1 MIENYYKIIT
11 LFNYLKFAYSE
22 ETKVFLVE
30 MFSKFFYEP
39 KATFT
44 LSILRNL

>member
-30 MFSKFFYEP
+30 MFSKFFLAQVVVP
-39 KATFT
+39 